1 LVAQLGI
8 DGQVAAPIRPTFELP
23 VAPSTPVMQS
33 AEPAIGGSPPS
44 QMAPQSGN
52 LPPSLTR
59 FFGREEEIHEIL
71 AQLRCED
78 TRLVT
83 LTGPGGVGKTRL
95 SIEIGL
101 RLREEYRGQVWFVSL
116 ADITAT
122 DMIGSSLATVLRLP
136 RLPEREP
143 IEQAIDML
151 SRSPALLILDNL
163 EQITEGLEGIVGL
176 LLDRLSDL
184 KIIATSR
191 SIIGCEGEHEVAL
204 SLLPAPAPRASAE
217 DMSTCASVRLFVDR
231 AQMVRPDFQIT
242 PRNAAAIAALCERLD
257 GLPLAIEL
265 AAAWASMLQPQQM
278 LERLNQR
285 FDLLVSQRKD
295 RSVRHRTLRGAIEW
309 SYNLLEPHLQRFYRQ
324 LATFSGGWTIEA
336 AQEVCGEP
344 RALELIRE
352 LHSRSLVIAEPHAS
366 EPRFRMLESIR
377 EFADERLGAEERA
390 PLETAHS
397 LYFLKVAREHEPYL
411 TGSDGQERLDR
422 LENDVDNL
430 RAALDRLLQCGE
442 MARAVEMAGSL
453 WRFWYATARV
463 SEGRRWLQRAFA
475 DCSSSGDALRAKALY
490 GAGRLAACQNAPLA
504 AIAFFEE
511 SLSLSA
517 HSGDSAG
524 VLSALVGLA
533 LIYWGRR
540 EYAGAARCL
549 SQTLDL
555 QRAIGE
561 RWPIACALSGLSEA
575 LQAAGDLQ
583 QALAL
588 ERESAEIRERLGDR
602 WGHSDALIGIAQ
614 LSERLGVG
622 ALHGEPAVALPTSEP
637 LDDSYRIA
645 DTFLHLGY
653 MAEVQGDYQVAR
665 NHYEDS
671 LTIFRETANDAA
683 TAFAL
688 DNIGRIAYRQREIH
702 TARLR
707 FEEALEIRRYLK
719 DTSGIAESLHH
730 SAVAALSDADPVAAR
745 RLLREELAVRRELAD
760 GEGEAR
766 CLAELTLAEGV

>member
-1 LVAQLGI
+1 M
-8 DGQVAAPIRPTFELP
+8 P
-23 VAPSTPVMQS
+23 
-33 AEPAIGGSPPS
+33 
-44 QMAPQSGN
+44 
-52 LPPSLTR
+52 
-59 FFGREEEIHEIL
+59 
-71 AQLRCED
+71 
-78 TRLVT
+78 
-83 LTGPGGVGKTRL
+83 
-95 SIEIGL
+95 
-101 RLREEYRGQVWFVSL
+101 
-116 ADITAT
+116 
-122 DMIGSSLATVLRLP
+122 
-136 RLPEREP
+136 
-143 IEQAIDML
+143 
-151 SRSPALLILDNL
+151 
-163 EQITEGLEGIVGL
+163 
-176 LLDRLSDL
+176 
-184 KIIATSR
+184 
-191 SIIGCEGEHEVAL
+191 
-204 SLLPAPAPRASAE
+204 
-217 DMSTCASVRLFVDR
+217 
-231 AQMVRPDFQIT
+231 
-242 PRNAAAIAALCERLD
+242 
-257 GLPLAIEL
+257 
-265 AAAWASMLQPQQM
+265 
-278 LERLNQR
+278 
-285 FDLLVSQRKD
+285 
-295 RSVRHRTLRGAIEW
+295 
-309 SYNLLEPHLQRFYRQ
+309 
-324 LATFSGGWTIEA
+324 
-336 AQEVCGEP
+336 
-344 RALELIRE
+344 
-352 LHSRSLVIAEPHAS
+352 
-366 EPRFRMLESIR
+366 
-377 EFADERLGAEERA
+377 
-390 PLETAHS
+390 
-397 LYFLKVAREHEPYL
+397 
-411 TGSDGQERLDR
+411 
-422 LENDVDNL
+422 
-430 RAALDRLLQCGE
+430 
-442 MARAVEMAGSL
+442 
-453 WRFWYATARV
+453 
-463 SEGRRWLQRAFA
+463 
-475 DCSSSGDALRAKALY
+475 
-490 GAGRLAACQNAPLA
+490 
-504 AIAFFEE
+504 
-511 SLSLSA
+511 
-517 HSGDSAG
+517 
-524 VLSALVGLA
+524 
-533 LIYWGRR
+533 
-540 EYAGAARCL
+540 RCL